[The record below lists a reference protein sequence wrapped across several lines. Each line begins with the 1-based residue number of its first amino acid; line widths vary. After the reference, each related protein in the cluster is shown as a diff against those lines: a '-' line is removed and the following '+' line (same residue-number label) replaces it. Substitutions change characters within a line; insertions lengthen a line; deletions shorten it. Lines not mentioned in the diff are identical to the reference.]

1 MFKKHI
7 VLETTDADD
16 IGLIAIHSS
25 VEAYLLAY
33 KFNQHL
39 STQFVNLTE
48 KDSGVHSQPLFTRF
62 VWEPTE
68 GEDPWELIANQY
80 VMAENTQ
87 DDSLLFSIELEKKN
101 YLIDELSEVDF
112 LLKLPSKEL
121 VPQKLTAIQKLTQVQ
136 FAYAIDKPTIKLN
149 PNLIFE

>member
-16 IGLIAIHSS
+16 TGLIAIHSS
-25 VEAYLLAY
+25 VEPYLLAY

-48 KDSGVHSQPLFTRF
+48 KEDKHTQPIFPRF
-62 VWEPTE
+62 VWEPIE

-80 VMAENTQ
+80 VVAKDTQ
-87 DDSLLFSIELEKKN
+87 DDSLLFSVQQEQIN
-101 YLIDELSEVDF
+101 YLIDKLREVDYF
-112 LLKLPSKEL
+112 LKLPSKEL
-121 VPQKLTAIQKLTQVQ
+121 VQSKLTAIQTISQVQ
-136 FAYAIDKPTIKLN
+136 FAYAIHEPTIQLN